1 MSIDFGFIGTIT
13 SDKEKG
19 DIKKKRTGYFFHLSS
34 VSPFSIL
41 FPFLKEDDNGKNKSL
56 VTP

>member
-1 MSIDFGFIGTIT
+1 MSIDFGLIGTIT

-34 VSPFSIL
+34 VSPFSIS
-41 FPFLKEDDNGKNKSL
+41 KGG
-56 VTP
+56 